1 MSCSAVSKGSRHH
14 NCNSTLDIAGHYYFS
29 QCYCWICCKLWV
41 AAESKIKAIKN
52 YTHTNTPLDFSPLVV
67 SHHEGC
73 HCCHEGSSKDHE
85 VLHLVCQDV
94 FMGSHLDCQKVCMG
108 HQLCHHYAIRA
119 VTWIRKR
126 SSQELS
132 IKWENEKVVKC
143 CQLLSV
149 VVSSLHQTSTW
160 QTWLSCTRQEE
171 LTGYFSLH
179 TRTCLLLPLTW
190 WL

>member
-119 VTWIRKR
+119 DTWILKWLHKSCQISEKMKKL
-126 SSQELS
+126 SS
-132 IKWENEKVVKC
+132 VVSC
-143 CQLLSV
+143 CQFIAPNFHMTNLTV
-149 VVSSLHQTSTW
+149 LHKTGNVWLW
-160 QTWLSCTRQEE
+160 Q
-171 LTGYFSLH
+171 
-179 TRTCLLLPLTW
+179 
-190 WL
+190 